1 MPLDR
6 PIEDQPWPT
15 TTPLDAEV
23 SAGAARL
30 AVDLRGGG
38 LRELV
43 VGDWQLLDGY
53 PSGAVPAGRRGGVL
67 LPWPNRLRDGRWHWR
82 GRDLQ
87 LDVVS
92 PAVPNAMHG
101 LVSWQPWSVLEQRA
115 AGVTVGTLVEPR
127 SGYPFRLAAAIDYDL
142 TPRRLA
148 VTLRVRNAGDAD
160 APFGV
165 GMHPYL
171 LVGPPVEGGLA
182 DAELTVPARTAMVVD
197 GGLPTGESRPFDG
210 AIGRIGERELDDPLT
225 DLVRNDDGWAR
236 VLLCGPAGSLEL
248 AVDGSWPWLQVYS
261 GDTLPAGQRRRGLAV
276 EPMTCP
282 PNALADGVDLVV
294 LPPGDAWTG
303 SWTLGWTPA

>member
-1 MPLDR
+1 MSLDL
-6 PIEDQPWPT
+6 PWPS

-23 SAGAARL
+23 SLDDARL

-43 VGDWQLLDGY
+43 VDRWRVLDGY
-53 PSGAVPAGRRGGVL
+53 PAGTVPAGRRGGVL
-67 LPWPNRLRDGRWHWR
+67 LPWPNRLRGGRWQWQ

-92 PAVPNAMHG
+92 PTTPNAVHG
-101 LVSWQPWSVLEQRA
+101 LLSAQPWSVLGARA
-115 AGVTVGTLVEPR
+115 SGVTVGTVLEPR

-142 TPRRLA
+142 APGRLD
-148 VTLRVRNAGDAD
+148 VTVRVRNAGDAD

-171 LVGPPVEGGLA
+171 HVGAEAEGGLA
-182 DAELTVPARTAMVVD
+182 DAELSVPARTAMVVE
-197 GGLPTGESRPFDG
+197 GGLPTGERRPFDG
-210 AIGRIGERELDDPLT
+210 AVGRIGDRALDDPVT
-225 DLVRNDDGWAR
+225 DLVRDDDGWAR
-236 VLLCGPAGSLEL
+236 VRLRGPAGALEL

-261 GDTLPAGQRRRGLAV
+261 ADTLPSGQRRRSLAV

-282 PNALADGVDLVV
+282 PNALADAADLVV
-294 LPPGDAWTG
+294 LRPGESWSG
-303 SWTLGWTPA
+303 SWTLSWLPA

>member
-1 MPLDR
+1 MSLDL
-6 PIEDQPWPT
+6 PWPS

-23 SAGAARL
+23 SLDDARL

-43 VGDWQLLDGY
+43 VDRWRVLDGY
-53 PSGAVPAGRRGGVL
+53 PAGTVPAGRRGGVL
-67 LPWPNRLRDGRWHWR
+67 LPWPNRLRGGRWQWQ

-92 PAVPNAMHG
+92 PTTPNAVHG
-101 LVSWQPWSVLEQRA
+101 LLSAQPWSVLGARA
-115 AGVTVGTLVEPR
+115 SGVTVGTVLEPR

-142 TPRRLA
+142 APGRLD
-148 VTLRVRNAGDAD
+148 VTVRVRNAGGAD

-171 LVGPPVEGGLA
+171 HVGAEAEGGLA
-182 DAELTVPARTAMVVD
+182 DAELSVPARTAMVVE
-197 GGLPTGESRPFDG
+197 GGLPTGERRPFDG
-210 AIGRIGERELDDPLT
+210 AVGRIGDRALDDPVT
-225 DLVRNDDGWAR
+225 DLVRDDDGWAR
-236 VLLCGPAGSLEL
+236 VRLRGPAGALEL

-261 GDTLPAGQRRRGLAV
+261 ADTLPSGQRRRSLAV

-282 PNALADGVDLVV
+282 PNALADGADLVV
-294 LPPGDAWTG
+294 LAPGGTWSGT
-303 SWTLGWTPA
+303 WTLAWTPA